1 MLHIHYFSWLALML
15 RRIVELDVGLRVP
28 KAGECTELLSIGEK
42 VVHALLSD
50 SFLIYFKKF

>member
-1 MLHIHYFSWLALML
+1 ML

-42 VVHALLSD
+42 VVHALLRD
-50 SFLIYFKKF
+50 GFLIYFKKF